1 MLDRAGAM
9 KIEFFALLVAF
20 GVLCIRAWVWFREG
34 PQKSDPWDA
43 EIANAMEEETA
54 EPLCYHCL
62 APQKEIRWFCPEC
75 GASVGPYNNYDPYL
89 RLFSQGQLLRSGVLD
104 QVPRRPLII
113 LGYIILPLAFFSIF
127 APVYWYFLI
136 RNLNRPSIENA
147 ELADAQI

>member
-1 MLDRAGAM
+1 MT
-9 KIEFFALLVAF
+9 IELFALLVAF
-20 GVLCIRAWVWFREG
+20 GVICIRALIWFREG
-34 PQKSDPWDA
+34 PPKSDPWDA
-43 EIANAMEEETA
+43 EIANAMEQETA

-62 APQKEIRWFCPEC
+62 APQKQISWFCPEC

-113 LGYIILPLAFFSIF
+113 LGYIILPLAFFAIF

-136 RNLNRPSIENA
+136 RNLNRPSVATVES
-147 ELADAQI
+147 ADSEI